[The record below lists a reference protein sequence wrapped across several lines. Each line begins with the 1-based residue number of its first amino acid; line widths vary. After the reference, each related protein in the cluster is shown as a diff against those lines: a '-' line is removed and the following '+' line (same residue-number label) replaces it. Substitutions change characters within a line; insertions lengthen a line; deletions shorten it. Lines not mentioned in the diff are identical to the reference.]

1 VKLGATAGLRLL
13 PGGKAELILDRVRDF
28 LRASPFLL
36 DEDAGVT
43 ILDGPA
49 RLIPY
54 TLSPSPPPP
63 APRTGLRPLALWAA
77 ALLRRQLAR
86 ALTITQS
93 PAAYA

>member
-1 VKLGATAGLRLL
+1 MTAPRVAAQGRTKVKLGATGGLRLL

-54 TLSPSPPPP
+54 TLYPLPLAPSPPP
-63 APRTGLRPLALWAA
+63 WAQD
-77 ALLRRQLAR
+77 RAR
-86 ALTITQS
+86 
-93 PAAYA
+93 

>member
-49 RLIPY
+49 R
-54 TLSPSPPPP
+54 PPPP
-63 APRTGLRPLALWAA
+63 PCNLGTWPRPPPSALEYRRAAWAA
-77 ALLRRQLAR
+77 RPR
-86 ALTITQS
+86 
-93 PAAYA
+93 PW